1 MAKTVF
7 RTNRG
12 QGFLAGTFRMGFH
25 GGGYGSVAQNVH
37 DGDTVNVSSKANFAI
52 RFLAIDTPEIS
63 YQEPGGDRFLPSNN
77 QVFRDLLAAPF
88 STPGSTNGF
97 SSALVSHIQARA
109 SVTGAENHNALAKA
123 AEDKLE
129 ELIQADMD
137 EAGADKESFQFFLA
151 FAFEAL
157 DHFGRLLCY
166 VHPDQ
171 ANVPADQRKASYNQR
186 ILEAGLASPYFIFP
200 NVDPFRARGSLI
212 DAAFDATSPQSI
224 LAAILHEEI
233 RRVAGSLILQ
243 GMIAFCS
250 TRKLIQTSHLLRI
263 GSGYPKPLFHSL
275 KTLDGVRGRRRWT
288 LHEVE
293 APSAFRLLNANTH
306 RFIPHSGNEYLALGF
321 EKIQERSN
329 SRYRLL
335 GMR

>member
-224 LAAILHEEI
+224 LAKAPKLRDARAAVKAARAAGLGLYDPADPLQFDAFEFRYLARGNPPSRWIINLAGDD
-233 RRVAGSLILQ
+233 RVLFHPQTYPDIPFAEDRLWVPE
-243 GMIAFCS
+243 AFV
-250 TRKLIQTSHLLRI
+250 
-263 GSGYPKPLFHSL
+263 PLF
-275 KTLDGVRGRRRWT
+275 
-288 LHEVE
+288 E
-293 APSAFRLLNANTH
+293 NTGWSKGSTPMD
-306 RFIPHSGNEYLALGF
+306 FA
-321 EKIQERSN
+321 
-329 SRYRLL
+329 
-335 GMR
+335 